1 VQTFLELVAAGAL
14 AAKEAPPGEIVR
26 DCPMREEIVIVIDHM
41 NDAPA
46 YMRTLE
52 RWASELVC
60 AGLLLYSDAG
70 RRVSGVMLVMQGE
83 AGALTAF
90 LQRLRSEM
98 VDVDAKGRR
107 CKERCSTVLCRR
119 PAGTFKPGY
128 RPAAALTGWRAARY
142 ASAEERDAL
151 LDDVGML
158 HVGSGAE
165 RFGVGVS
172 AAGGGP

>member
-1 VQTFLELVAAGAL
+1 
-14 AAKEAPPGEIVR
+14 
-26 DCPMREEIVIVIDHM
+26 MREEIVIVIDHM

-46 YMRTLE
+46 YMRTLA

-107 CKERCSTVLCRR
+107 CKERSAQSCRPRRRREHSRFLPPLR
-119 PAGTFKPGY
+119 PQQ
-128 RPAAALTGWRAARY
+128 
-142 ASAEERDAL
+142 
-151 LDDVGML
+151 
-158 HVGSGAE
+158 
-165 RFGVGVS
+165 
-172 AAGGGP
+172 